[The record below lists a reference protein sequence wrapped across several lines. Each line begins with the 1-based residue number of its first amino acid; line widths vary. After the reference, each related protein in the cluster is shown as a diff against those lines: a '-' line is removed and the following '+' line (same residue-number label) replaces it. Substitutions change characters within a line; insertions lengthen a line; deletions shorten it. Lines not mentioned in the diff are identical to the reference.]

1 MCIQRISVVA
11 QVGINHRK
19 VEVHDKILV
28 VVGRWLLA
36 TWLVKTVKILEYLL
50 KCNLWLRY

>member
-19 VEVHDKILV
+19 VEVQDKILV
-28 VVGRWLLA
+28 VVGRWILA